1 MGIRIELPQDA
12 WERVC
17 EQADREWRTP
27 KQQAEYLI
35 LRALGWELPPLPV
48 DQTDQPAPSP
58 AQPRQPAREG
68 GGAS

>member
-12 WERVC
+12 WKRVC

-48 DQTDQPAPSP
+48 DQTDQRAPSKS
-58 AQPRQPAREG
+58 PRQPAQEG
-68 GGAS
+68 SGAP

>member
-17 EQADREWRTP
+17 EQADRERRTP

-48 DQTDQPAPSP
+48 DAGAPVP

-68 GGAS
+68 GGTP